1 MNIELVHSTIKT
13 IINQFKRKPGNF
25 FNEYDFHQYCFHAFY
40 LQKEFTRQYMT
51 KDGKK
56 TNVLHPEYPTLERFK
71 RKPEGRVDPKG
82 VRARYD
88 IVILNPEFI
97 KNNDFETVRCRD
109 IRKISRGNKAKNII
123 AALEFKFI
131 IKHRQNYLNEIKFD
145 HLKLA
150 NDKEVEHKYMLVFT
164 NAVKNKIEYLKGFTF
179 KESIKAVYIAPKKIG
194 EKKLIIEEY
203 PYRWLYKK

>member
-1 MNIELVHSTIKT
+1 
-13 IINQFKRKPGNF
+13 
-25 FNEYDFHQYCFHAFY
+25 
-40 LQKEFTRQYMT
+40 MT

-71 RKPEGRVDPKG
+71 RKPWGRVDPKG

-88 IVILNPEFI
+88 MVILNPEFI
-97 KNNDFETVRCRD
+97 KINDFETVRCRD
-109 IRKISRGNKAKNII
+109 IRKISKDTKVNNIL

-131 IKHRQNYLNEIKFD
+131 IKHSQNYLNEIKFD
-145 HLKLA
+145 HLKLSHA
-150 NDKEVEHKYMLVFT
+150 REVDHKYMLVFT
-164 NAVKNKIEYLKGFTF
+164 NALKNKIEYLKGFIF
-179 KESIKAVYIAPKKIG
+179 RESIKAVYISPKKIG

>member
-1 MNIELVHSTIKT
+1 MNIELIHSTIKT
-13 IINQFKRKPGNF
+13 IINQFKRKPCNF

-40 LQKEFTRQYMT
+40 LQKEFTKQYMT

-56 TNVLHPEYPTLERFK
+56 TNVLHPEYSTLERFK
-71 RKPEGRVDPKG
+71 RKPWGRVDPKG

-88 IVILNPEFI
+88 MVILNPEFI
-97 KNNDFETVRCRD
+97 KINDFETVRCRD
-109 IRKISRGNKAKNII
+109 IRKISKDTKVNNIL

-131 IKHRQNYLNEIKFD
+131 IKHSQNYLNEIKFD

-150 NDKEVEHKYMLVFT
+150 NAKEVEHKYMLVFT
-164 NAVKNKIEYLKGFTF
+164 NTLERKIEYF
-179 KESIKAVYIAPKKIG
+179 KELKLGRGIKAIYAAPNKIG
-194 EKKLIIEEY
+194 RKKLVIEEY

>member
-1 MNIELVHSTIKT
+1 MNIELIHSTIKT
-13 IINQFKRKPGNF
+13 IINQFKRKPDNF

-40 LQKEFTRQYMT
+40 LQKEFTKQYLT

-71 RKPEGRVDPKG
+71 RKPWGRVDPKG

-88 IVILNPEFI
+88 MVILNPEFI

-109 IRKISRGNKAKNII
+109 IRKISNDTKSKNII

-131 IKHRQNYLNEIKFD
+131 IKHSQSYLNEINFD
-145 HLKLA
+145 HLKFSNA
-150 NDKEVEHKYMLVFT
+150 KEVEHKYMLVFT
-164 NAVKNKIEYLKGFTF
+164 NSLKNKINYFEGFPLDGD
-179 KESIKAVYIAPKKIG
+179 IKAIYIAPKKIG
-194 EKKLIIEEY
+194 EKKLVIEEY
-203 PYRWLYKK
+203 PSGWLYKK